1 MRHTLYDTQY
11 VVKGNFE
18 ATARSV
24 LQQRMSSGGGL
35 QADEGLAVL
44 CDSTVLEKSL
54 QWKLETR
61 NLKLLLKHPTGI
73 APAGI

>member
-1 MRHTLYDTQY
+1 
-11 VVKGNFE
+11 
-18 ATARSV
+18 
-24 LQQRMSSGGGL
+24 MSSGGGL

>member
-11 VVKGNFE
+11 VVKGKFE
-18 ATARSV
+18 V
-24 LQQRMSSGGGL
+24 
-35 QADEGLAVL
+35 DEGLAVL